1 MEIRKF
7 LIVGDSIYIHIYYF
21 QIYDNANIGG
31 IPIMEIGIVFNKSQ
45 NLWRL
50 GSL

>member
-1 MEIRKF
+1 MVPSQKHAC
-7 LIVGDSIYIHIYYF
+7 LKTYDF
-21 QIYDNANIGG
+21 QIYDNVNIGG